1 MAFDAKC
8 PPTPKGGGNWDK
20 MNGLFFTIIKVICYI
35 KEQFF
40 NYFQTASPW
49 GLGGKCQQKHSTLL
63 HIPLRNL

>member
-20 MNGLFFTIIKVICYI
+20 INGLFFTITEVICYI

-40 NYFQTASPW
+40 NDFQTTSP
-49 GLGGKCQQKHSTLL
+49 
-63 HIPLRNL
+63 